1 MIEVEHLTKRFGT
14 VTAVDDVTFRVEKG
28 EILGFLGPNG
38 AGKTTTMRVLAGFF
52 PATDGTA
59 RVAGY
64 DVFEE
69 PMEAKRRVGYLPENP
84 PLYLELSVDAFLRF
98 TASIRGLP
106 RSEVESRLSYV
117 KERCGL
123 QEWGHRLIKHLSKGF
138 RQRVGLAQALIH
150 DPQVLI
156 LDEPT
161 VGLDPNQIIEV
172 RGLIRSLAGDHTVIL
187 STHILPEVEMTCQ
200 RVVIINDGRITAMD
214 TPENLGSRGQAAAR
228 VELIVGAP
236 GNGEQVASLLS
247 MLESLEHVDNVARER
262 RGDGR
267 HELTVTVSGSQDLRP
282 LLARSV
288 IDAGLELYRL
298 ERKTMSLEE
307 VFVELTTEEPRQAE
321 PAADEAPAPAPAET
335 TAEDETEDET
345 GGEAA

>member
-1 MIEVEHLTKRFGT
+1 MIQAENLTKYYGEVKALGGVSFH
-14 VTAVDDVTFRVEKG
+14 VEKG
-28 EILGFLGPNG
+28 EIVGLLGPNG
-38 AGKTTTMRVLAGFF
+38 AGKTTAMKILTCFLPPSA
-52 PATDGTA
+52 GTA
-59 RVAGY
+59 RVAGH
-64 DVFEE
+64 DIFDAPLEV
-69 PMEAKRRVGYLPENP
+69 KRSVGYLPEEP
-84 PLYLELSVDAFLRF
+84 PVYTELTVEEYLAYAGRLKGLARGEVKDAR
-98 TASIRGLP
+98 AR
-106 RSEVESRLSYV
+106 VMD
-117 KERCGL
+117 KCGL
-123 QEWGHRLIKHLSKGF
+123 GDVAGRLIGNLSKGF

-172 RGLIRSLAGDHTVIL
+172 RSLIRSLAGDHTVIL